1 MQTVN
6 KKKFVFLPNQTICLL
21 ISLLLSTGGGR
32 IKRILDCSKT
42 LYCTFLVILLYR
54 ILVLALPSEGQ
65 RQERPFSGRQGCLQH
80 TKGWCFCLL
89 VFHMWGGKRAECS
102 SGSWQPQRIQI
113 IIVINII
120 IYHKKHASACY

>member
-21 ISLLLSTGGGR
+21 ISLLLSTERGR

-42 LYCTFLVILLYR
+42 LYYTFLVILLFR
-54 ILVLALPSEGQ
+54 ILVLALPSDRQ

-80 TKGWCFCLL
+80 LKRL
-89 VFHMWGGKRAECS
+89 VFLPPCFPHAGGPKAECS
-102 SGSWQPQRIQI
+102 TGSWQSHKIQI
-113 IIVINII
+113 IIVIISLYPI
-120 IYHKKHASACY
+120 KKHASACY